1 MNSAHTIDVLM
12 EPSVLE
18 VRHLRLVAAV
28 VDEGNLTRAAQR
40 LHLSQSALSHQL
52 IELEE
57 RLKTTLFHRVNKRMA
72 ATEAGQRVLE
82 TARRVLG
89 DLYETEQELH
99 QFANE
104 RRGTIRLTTQ
114 CYTVYHWLPTVM
126 KVFEK
131 KYPDVE
137 IRIEVE
143 ATGAPF
149 EALLAG
155 KLDVAFVT
163 EDRRERGIEME
174 TLFMDQ
180 IEMIASP
187 DHPFAS
193 KPFVT
198 AADISKETLLTY
210 SGLRGNVI
218 VDGLL
223 RPAGLEPKKHLQVRL
238 TEAIIELVKAGVG
251 VAALA
256 QWAAAPY
263 VASGSV
269 VAVPITRRGFS
280 REWKIAYLAGRP
292 MPAYVR
298 SFIDM
303 LAAQGPRAL
312 KMAGTPAIP
321 RAGKRSPD
329 GGRPARIE
337 PASRRRVSGGRS

>member
-57 RLKTTLFHRVNKRMA
+57 RLKTTLFHRVNRRMA
-72 ATEAGQRVLE
+72 PTEAGARVLE

-89 DLYETEQELH
+89 DLYETEQEVSH
-99 QFANE
+99 FASE

-126 KVFEK
+126 KAFEK
-131 KYPDVE
+131 KYPDVQ
-137 IRIEVE
+137 ISIEVE
-143 ATGAPF
+143 ATSAPF

-163 EDRRERGIEME
+163 EDKAQRGIEME
-174 TLFMDQ
+174 PLFHDEMK
-180 IEMIASP
+180 MIASP
-187 DHPFAS
+187 DHPLAA

-198 AADISKETLLTY
+198 AAELANETLLTY
-210 SGLRGNVI
+210 SGLRGNAI
-218 VDGLL
+218 ADRLL

-251 VAALA
+251 VAVLA

-263 VASGSV
+263 VASGAV
-269 VAVPITRRGFS
+269 AAVPITRRGFS
-280 REWKIAYLAGRP
+280 REWKAAYLEGRP

-303 LAAQGPRAL
+303 VAKQGPRAL
-312 KMAGTPAIP
+312 KMALALATP
-321 RAGKRSPD
+321 RA
-329 GGRPARIE
+329 
-337 PASRRRVSGGRS
+337 